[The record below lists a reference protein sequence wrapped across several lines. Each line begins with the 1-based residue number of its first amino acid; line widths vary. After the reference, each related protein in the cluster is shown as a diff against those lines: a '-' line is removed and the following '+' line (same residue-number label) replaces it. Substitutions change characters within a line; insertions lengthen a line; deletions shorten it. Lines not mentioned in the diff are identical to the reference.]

1 MTFTVEVADSG
12 RLARV
17 LGVVREVAGVRSARR
32 R

>member
-1 MTFTVEVADSG
+1 MTFTVEVLDSG

-17 LGVVREVAGVRSARR
+17 LGTVAELPGVRSARR